1 MERSIRDTEEE
12 DMKEAGEDEEVEL
25 AEGVELVEVEGGKII
40 TGMVEVAEAEGEVEG
55 EGVNKIERFEN
66 YKINRLF
73 IDLIR

>member
-40 TGMVEVAEAEGEVEG
+40 TGMAEVAEAEGEVEG